1 MVKFVAKERN
11 PNEACFVIDE
21 DSQLVFEL
29 QKPADLAQA
38 EAVAKYLNTNVR
50 AVGSNAKITYAVTE
64 GGRVTKRGTIGGHS

>member
-21 DSQLVFEL
+21 DSQLVLEL

-38 EAVAKYLNTNVR
+38 EAVAKFLNQNVR
-50 AVGSNAKITYAVTE
+50 AVGSNAKITSTVTE
-64 GGRVTKRGTIGGHS
+64 GSRTIKRGPIP